1 MTLALK
7 YAARSICWSCVFW
20 EFVFRMAGNP
30 GVIDICSHPAGYMAT
45 DDKIECDAYQ
55 EERRK

>member
-1 MTLALK
+1 
-7 YAARSICWSCVFW
+7 
-20 EFVFRMAGNP
+20 MAGNP
-30 GVIDICSHPAGYMAT
+30 GVIDICSHPAGYAAT